1 MNRVYLT
8 VSEKNKLRQHARAH
22 PLLKTEQLRE
32 WTQEHFGKL
41 PALTTVAAIVRAPI
55 SGSVLNPDAKRVQ
68 KGKFPDME
76 AELFQAIERRA
87 EEQGVRVQALQ
98 NDPVL
103 SDVSLWQMA
112 NSILERTNGG
122 TVKPSWVTKFKKR
135 HGLLPDQ
142 LARAARQART
152 TSPTTN
158 FASCAVSN
166 SHIRV
171 ADEEEMKDE
180 HAGQEDT
187 APPQLYPQYLH
198 IARAVKKVSLADMA
212 RYALLH
218 RVGGLYVD
226 ADFECLQ
233 PFDALHR
240 DNELFLSSEPLVHSV
255 LLEKSNSAAL
265 CNALMASAPGHPFWL
280 QVLDNIKAKFDH
292 ERLKSDAVELTGPR
306 MLKQTYEALNSTFN
320 ADIVVFPSEFFY
332 PEVAY
337 WNMEPMQ
344 EACRRRHDEEAREA
358 CEWLNKFPKGEF
370 TRNTHATHH
379 WQCTWCRDAQLDE
392 FGHLRDVFES
402 PVMRP
407 NITATG
413 IDFIALG

>member
-1 MNRVYLT
+1 
-8 VSEKNKLRQHARAH
+8 
-22 PLLKTEQLRE
+22 
-32 WTQEHFGKL
+32 
-41 PALTTVAAIVRAPI
+41 
-55 SGSVLNPDAKRVQ
+55 
-68 KGKFPDME
+68 
-76 AELFQAIERRA
+76 
-87 EEQGVRVQALQ
+87 
-98 NDPVL
+98 
-103 SDVSLWQMA
+103 
-112 NSILERTNGG
+112 
-122 TVKPSWVTKFKKR
+122 
-135 HGLLPDQ
+135 
-142 LARAARQART
+142 
-152 TSPTTN
+152 
-158 FASCAVSN
+158 
-166 SHIRV
+166 
-171 ADEEEMKDE
+171 
-180 HAGQEDT
+180 
-187 APPQLYPQYLH
+187 
-198 IARAVKKVSLADMA
+198 MA

-358 CEWLNKFPKGEF
+358 CEWLNQFPKGEF